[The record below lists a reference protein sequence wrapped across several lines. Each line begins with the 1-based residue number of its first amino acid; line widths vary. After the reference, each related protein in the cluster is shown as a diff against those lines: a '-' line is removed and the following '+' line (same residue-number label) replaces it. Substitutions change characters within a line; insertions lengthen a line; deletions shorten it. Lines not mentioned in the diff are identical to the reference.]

1 MTYDSYIFD
10 MDGTLWDAVDGY
22 CDVWNA
28 AIGSFGID
36 CPRIDRERLF
46 TQMGKPLDAIM
57 DALIPGDFDREA
69 FMKRLAELEADIVPR
84 CGGALYPHVKDVLGS
99 LRKQGARIF
108 LVSNCGARG
117 IDNFFSYTGL
127 GEFFDDSLA
136 HGTYGLCKADNIAL
150 IVERHALKRPAYV
163 GDTQLD
169 VDSAHAAGIA
179 AIWAA
184 YGFGTAE
191 GAEHRIDSFDR
202 LLSI

>member
-1 MTYDSYIFD
+1 M
-10 MDGTLWDAVDGY
+10 
-22 CDVWNA
+22 
-28 AIGSFGID
+28 
-36 CPRIDRERLF
+36 LF
-46 TQMGKPLDAIM
+46 
-57 DALIPGDFDREA
+57 R
-69 FMKRLAELEADIVPR
+69 
-84 CGGALYPHVKDVLGS
+84 S
-99 LRKQGARIF
+99 
-108 LVSNCGARG
+108 
-117 IDNFFSYTGL
+117 

>member
-84 CGGALYPHVKDVLGS
+84 CGGTLYPHVKDVLGS
-99 LRKQGARIF
+99 LRK
-108 LVSNCGARG
+108 
-117 IDNFFSYTGL
+117 
-127 GEFFDDSLA
+127 
-136 HGTYGLCKADNIAL
+136 
-150 IVERHALKRPAYV
+150 
-163 GDTQLD
+163 
-169 VDSAHAAGIA
+169 
-179 AIWAA
+179 
-184 YGFGTAE
+184 
-191 GAEHRIDSFDR
+191 
-202 LLSI
+202 

>member
-84 CGGALYPHVKDVLGS
+84 CGGTLYPHVKDVLGS

-108 LVSNCGARG
+108 LVSNCGAPGHRQLLQLHRPWR
-117 IDNFFSYTGL
+117 IL
-127 GEFFDDSLA
+127 RRQPRA
-136 HGTYGLCKADNIAL
+136 
-150 IVERHALKRPAYV
+150 RHIRPMQGRQHSPHRRTPRSEAPRLRRRH
-163 GDTQLD
+163 T
-169 VDSAHAAGIA
+169 ARR
-179 AIWAA
+179 
-184 YGFGTAE
+184 GFGPRSRHSSHL
-191 GAEHRIDSFDR
+191 GRLRIRNRRRS
-202 LLSI
+202 

>member
-1 MTYDSYIFD
+1 
-10 MDGTLWDAVDGY
+10 
-22 CDVWNA
+22 
-28 AIGSFGID
+28 
-36 CPRIDRERLF
+36 
-46 TQMGKPLDAIM
+46 M

-84 CGGALYPHVKDVLGS
+84 CGGTLYPHVKDVLGS

-163 GDTQLD
+163 RRHT
-169 VDSAHAAGIA
+169 ARR
-179 AIWAA
+179 
-184 YGFGTAE
+184 GFGPRSRHSSHL
-191 GAEHRIDSFDR
+191 GRLRIRNRRRS
-202 LLSI
+202 